1 MSITNHF
8 AESILFNC
16 PFKHEPRFI
25 DSFHTLLYLQHPKSS
40 SKIQHKAHR
49 IARIQCFIAK
59 HCLHHS
65 RDQHYE
71 SPDWI
76 DSESTCVRFDSFDS
90 HCQSYNLYQ
99 QSKSHWMFIILIV
112 YKISITTEICL
123 LKYVNFHSL
132 STIKNIGDH
141 TTVTY
146 RLIHIQCFIGTALWL
161 ILVRNAGA
169 V

>member
-1 MSITNHF
+1 MITNHF
-8 AESILFNC
+8 AESILYNC

-65 RDQHYE
+65 ITNHLTE
-71 SPDWI
+71 SI
-76 DSESTCVRFDSFDS
+76 RSRIVCEFDSFDS
-90 HCQSYNLYQ
+90 HCQSYNLFQ
-99 QSKSHWMFIILIV
+99 QSKSHWMFIILV
-112 YKISITTEICL
+112 VCKFSITTEICL